1 MMMFLWQSV
10 NIKPALIS
18 LIVLAIILNLYDY
31 ELGNLLTLL
40 TYNLNNDEKFI

>member
-1 MMMFLWQSV
+1 MLMFLWQSV

-18 LIVLAIILNLYDY
+18 LTVLAIILKLYDY
-31 ELGNLLTLL
+31 ELGKLLTLL